1 MVFGGIH
8 TLFEFLIVG
17 MRGIVRKVK
26 IVGLGKSGALIF
38 TLCC

>member
-17 MRGIVRKVK
+17 LRGIAKMVIIGRGG
-26 IVGLGKSGALIF
+26 I
-38 TLCC
+38 